1 LKSLE
6 IKVNKKIYDK
16 VLWLLSQFKPED
28 LVIVTDSV
36 NKKYLNEQLATIDQG
51 RGNFVSIEELDAV
64 LEERIKK
71 YEI

>member
-1 LKSLE
+1 MESLE

-28 LVIVTDSV
+28 LVIVTNSV

-71 YEI
+71 YES

>member
-1 LKSLE
+1 MESLQ

-16 VLWLLSQFKPED
+16 VLWLLSQFNPED

-36 NKKYLNEQLATIDQG
+36 NKIYLQEQLATIDKG
-51 RGNFVSIEELDAV
+51 NGNFVSIEELDAM

-71 YEI
+71 HEN

>member
-1 LKSLE
+1 MKSLE

>member
-1 LKSLE
+1 MESLE

-28 LVIVTDSV
+28 LVIVTNSV

-71 YEI
+71 YEN